1 MLDFR
6 ETGELFDRF
15 EINREPFWPR
25 ISWLVAGSGVWHLVL
40 LACVILIPSV
50 RDALSLAALFQ
61 GAGFV
66 DKAYKKTQIADEG
79 DLSEITGE
87 KFRYPDGYFLIDQ
100 QGMPIQQFPITPA
113 FIPPPFTP
121 SRAAAPLPTPAPSP
135 IASPSPALATSS
147 PAPSPAAKAGAD
159 KSAAK
164 RPADKTA
171 DKKASADAKTAA
183 QGQKELED
191 VSKQT
196 GIDLPKEGEIN
207 KAPFKDLAVYATGLR
222 DKGQLDFE
230 KPFEVVI
237 ETALDK
243 DGKLV
248 NPKVSRKAGDDNLV
262 DLGTRLVAAMND
274 SGILFY
280 LKKIN
285 EDKPGTKVVFTIK
298 QDTNEVIATVE
309 SEVTSTDSARQLAA
323 GFKILL
329 AAGAKARA
337 GKDEEI
343 LIQHTTVTADQK
355 SIVFKLNMAHKDVVD
370 IVKKGMAEP
379 APTPS

>member
-6 ETGELFDRF
+6 ETDGLFDKF
-15 EINREPFWPR
+15 EVNREPFWPR

-40 LACVILIPSV
+40 LACVVLIPPV

-113 FIPPPFTP
+113 FTPPPFTP
-121 SRAAAPLPTPAPSP
+121 SKAAAPAPTPVPSP
-135 IASPSPALATSS
+135 VASPSPAIAASS
-147 PAPSPAAKAGAD
+147 PAASPAVKAAAD
-159 KSAAK
+159 KATAK
-164 RPADKTA
+164 TNA
-171 DKKASADAKTAA
+171 DKKAAADEKTAA
-183 QGQKELED
+183 KGQKELED
-191 VSKQT
+191 ASKQT

-207 KAPFKDLAVYATGLR
+207 KAPFKDLAVYATGLK

-237 ETALDK
+237 ETTLDK

-248 NPKVSRKAGDDNLV
+248 NPRVSRKAGDENLV

-309 SEVTSTDSARQLAA
+309 SEVTSADSARTLAA
-323 GFKILL
+323 GFKVLL

-355 SIVFKLNMAHKDVVD
+355 NIVFKLNMAHKDVVD

-379 APTPS
+379 TPTPS

>member
-1 MLDFR
+1 
-6 ETGELFDRF
+6 
-15 EINREPFWPR
+15 
-25 ISWLVAGSGVWHLVL
+25 V
-40 LACVILIPSV
+40 
-50 RDALSLAALFQ
+50 
-61 GAGFV
+61 
-66 DKAYKKTQIADEG
+66 
-79 DLSEITGE
+79 
-87 KFRYPDGYFLIDQ
+87 
-100 QGMPIQQFPITPA
+100 
-113 FIPPPFTP
+113 
-121 SRAAAPLPTPAPSP
+121 PSP
-135 IASPSPALATSS
+135 VASPSPAVATSS
-147 PAPSPAAKAGAD
+147 PAASPAVKAGAD
-159 KSAAK
+159 KSSAK
-164 RPADKTA
+164 TNA
-171 DKKASADAKTAA
+171 DKKAAADEKTAA
-183 QGQKELED
+183 KGQKELED
-191 VSKQT
+191 ASKQT

-207 KAPFKDLAVYATGLR
+207 KAPFKDLAIYATGLK
-222 DKGQLDFE
+222 DKGQLDFD

-237 ETALDK
+237 ETTLDK

-248 NPKVSRKAGDDNLV
+248 NPKVSRKAGDENLV

-309 SEVTSTDSARQLAA
+309 SEVTSPDSARTLAA
-323 GFKILL
+323 GFKVLL

-355 SIVFKLNMAHKDVVD
+355 NIVFKLNMAHKDVVD

-379 APTPS
+379 TPTPS

>member
-6 ETGELFDRF
+6 ETDGLFEKF
-15 EINREPFWPR
+15 EVNREPFWPR
-25 ISWLVAGSGVWHLVL
+25 ISWLIAGSGVWHLVL
-40 LACVILIPSV
+40 LACVILIPPV

-66 DKAYKKTQIADEG
+66 DKAYKKSQISDEG
-79 DLSEITGE
+79 DISEITLE

-113 FIPPPFTP
+113 FTPPPFTP
-121 SRAAAPLPTPAPSP
+121 SQVATPVPTPAPSP
-135 IASPSPALATSS
+135 VGSPAPAIVTSS
-147 PAPSPAAKAGAD
+147 PAASPAV
-159 KSAAK
+159 
-164 RPADKTA
+164 KTDA
-171 DKKASADAKTAA
+171 EKKAADAKAA
-183 QGQKELED
+183 DAKIADAKIAKAQKDLEN

-196 GIDLPKEGEIN
+196 GIELPKEGEIN
-207 KAPFKDLAVYATGLR
+207 KAPFKDLAIYATGLKN
-222 DKGQLDFE
+222 KGQLDLD

-237 ETALDK
+237 DTTLDK

-248 NPKVSRKAGDDNLV
+248 NPKVTSKSGEENLV

-285 EDKPGTKVVFTIK
+285 EDKPGTKVIFTIK
-298 QDTNEVIATVE
+298 QDTNEVVATVV
-309 SEVTSTDSARQLAA
+309 SEVASPDSARQLAA
-323 GFKILL
+323 GFGAMLGL
-329 AAGAKARA
+329 AAKARA
-337 GKDEEI
+337 GKDEEV
-343 LIQHTTVTADQK
+343 LIKHTTVSGDGKT
-355 SIVFKLNMAHKDVVD
+355 IVFKLTMAHKEVVD

-379 APTPS
+379 TPSPS